1 MVFVGWGQI
10 KLLSTEVLIA
20 MGIAAGKAMR
30 IMKRIEVWSNTS
42 PGFTKL
48 LNYMKSNDPEQLVPS
63 TSGIRIVNSHLRWPV
78 LGDNFLFIRSFYP
91 KTFEE
96 LHLYSTMKRDR
107 FCAGGVIVLGTP
119 GIGKSCS
126 IGYFLWRFVRVGR
139 TVVVYEGKH
148 QLVSTFTTRRVQ
160 SKRCSPGDL
169 LSKVEELND
178 PTTIFMWDPPEK
190 REELAHMQAFVIYF
204 VSPQEERYKSLKKTG
219 VARMVYF
226 PVYTRE
232 EMLDIVPHARSTKS
246 SECQVIGE
254 AWVDKVLERF
264 DGNLRVLFGNDQYF
278 GDRCSEQDKKINALA
293 QNKVWRPVEELPKMS
308 STIVKLCPP
317 NKVGARFV
325 YKYLSKY
332 VQVMVSFQMELT
344 KLHQIKSFIDV
355 NQAVNWFETLC
366 HNVVQRG
373 DKFTMKKL
381 PATKSHRTFDIG
393 LERFGQT
400 QSYRDFEELKKS
412 RKSDKSVYWY
422 PVNPNCAAVDSIGR
436 NAGEFELSAYIYI
449 THPHPSCT

>member
-1 MVFVGWGQI
+1 
-10 KLLSTEVLIA
+10 
-20 MGIAAGKAMR
+20 
-30 IMKRIEVWSNTS
+30 
-42 PGFTKL
+42 
-48 LNYMKSNDPEQLVPS
+48 
-63 TSGIRIVNSHLRWPV
+63 
-78 LGDNFLFIRSFYP
+78 
-91 KTFEE
+91 
-96 LHLYSTMKRDR
+96 
-107 FCAGGVIVLGTP
+107 
-119 GIGKSCS
+119 
-126 IGYFLWRFVRVGR
+126 
-139 TVVVYEGKH
+139 
-148 QLVSTFTTRRVQ
+148 
-160 SKRCSPGDL
+160 
-169 LSKVEELND
+169 
-178 PTTIFMWDPPEK
+178 
-190 REELAHMQAFVIYF
+190 
-204 VSPQEERYKSLKKTG
+204 
-219 VARMVYF
+219 MVYF

-436 NAGEFELSAYIYI
+436 NAGWSSGTPFDKS
-449 THPHPSCT
+449 HPTGFQYTTDKNASKKKKTINLDGAWNLVVSLGLLTEGRHYRPSRIKPGKLLNYVLVVPPQLFSSFDRPLKFKRTVKKHTGIADEKEIKKQQVKDEEIDEKKIIILKQLIKQYVVTCANLDSGLH